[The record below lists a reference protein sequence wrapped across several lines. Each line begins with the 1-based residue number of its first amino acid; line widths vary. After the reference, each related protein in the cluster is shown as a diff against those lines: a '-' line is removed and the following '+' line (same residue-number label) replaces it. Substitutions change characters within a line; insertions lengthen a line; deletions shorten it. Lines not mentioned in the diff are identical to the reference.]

1 MDGVVDQDSQNKFI
15 QSVKQT
21 QFSFNFVYSRQIF
34 KKKNVT
40 LLFDVTFSVAYIIIF
55 LAGCMCPCNM
65 VHTPKNFTDEE
76 LTKNIEEMKKK
87 LAVNK
92 QQLSSSIRKKI
103 SVKDDRPSAK
113 AVGSVGVV
121 ILAVCFGLLIA
132 LDYVTLTRHIL
143 GLLRVIR
150 NLFLRN

>member
-1 MDGVVDQDSQNKFI
+1 MDGVVDQYSQKEIHTIRLTNTIFF
-15 QSVKQT
+15 
-21 QFSFNFVYSRQIF
+21 QFRIF
-34 KKKNVT
+34 KANIEKNVT
-40 LLFDVTFSVAYIIIF
+40 FLSDVTFSVAYIIIF

-143 GLLRVIR
+143 GLLREIR

>member
-1 MDGVVDQDSQNKFI
+1 MDGVVDQYSQKEIHTIRLTNTIFF
-15 QSVKQT
+15 
-21 QFSFNFVYSRQIF
+21 QFRIF
-34 KKKNVT
+34 KANIEKNVT
-40 LLFDVTFSVAYIIIF
+40 FLSDVTFSVAYIIIF

-76 LTKNIEEMKKK
+76 LTKNIEETKKK

-92 QQLSSSIRKKI
+92 EQLSSSIRKKI

-132 LDYVTLTRHIL
+132 LDYLTLTRHIL
-143 GLLRVIR
+143 GLLREIR

>member
-1 MDGVVDQDSQNKFI
+1 MDGVVDQYSQKEIHTIRLTNTIFF
-15 QSVKQT
+15 
-21 QFSFNFVYSRQIF
+21 QFRIF
-34 KKKNVT
+34 KAKIEKNVT
-40 LLFDVTFSVAYIIIF
+40 FLSDVTFSVAYIIIF

-143 GLLRVIR
+143 GLLREIR
-150 NLFLRN
+150 NRFLRN

>member
-1 MDGVVDQDSQNKFI
+1 MDGVVDQYSQKEIHTIRLTNTICF
-15 QSVKQT
+15 
-21 QFSFNFVYSRQIF
+21 QFRIF
-34 KKKNVT
+34 KANIEKNVT

-92 QQLSSSIRKKI
+92 EQLSSSIRKKI

-143 GLLRVIR
+143 GLLREIR

>member
-1 MDGVVDQDSQNKFI
+1 MDGVVDQYSQKEIHTIRLTNTIFF
-15 QSVKQT
+15 
-21 QFSFNFVYSRQIF
+21 QFRIF
-34 KKKNVT
+34 KAKIEKNVT
-40 LLFDVTFSVAYIIIF
+40 FLSDVTFSVAYIIIF

-92 QQLSSSIRKKI
+92 EQLSSSIRKKI

-143 GLLRVIR
+143 GLLREIR
-150 NLFLRN
+150 NRFLRN

>member
-1 MDGVVDQDSQNKFI
+1 MDGVVDQYSQKEIHTIRLTNTIFF
-15 QSVKQT
+15 
-21 QFSFNFVYSRQIF
+21 QFRIF
-34 KKKNVT
+34 KANIEKNVT
-40 LLFDVTFSVAYIIIF
+40 FLSDVTFSVAYIIIF

-76 LTKNIEEMKKK
+76 LTKNIEETKKK

-92 QQLSSSIRKKI
+92 EQLSSSIRKKI

-143 GLLRVIR
+143 GLLREIR

>member
-1 MDGVVDQDSQNKFI
+1 MDGVVDQYSQKEIHTIRLTNTIFF
-15 QSVKQT
+15 
-21 QFSFNFVYSRQIF
+21 QFRIF
-34 KKKNVT
+34 KANIEKNVT
-40 LLFDVTFSVAYIIIF
+40 FLSDVTFSVAYIIIF

-92 QQLSSSIRKKI
+92 EQLSSSIRKKI

-143 GLLRVIR
+143 GLLREIR

>member
-1 MDGVVDQDSQNKFI
+1 MDGVVDQYSQKEIHTIRLTNTIFF
-15 QSVKQT
+15 
-21 QFSFNFVYSRQIF
+21 QFRIF
-34 KKKNVT
+34 KANIEKNVT
-40 LLFDVTFSVAYIIIF
+40 FLSDVTFSVAYIIIF

-143 GLLRVIR
+143 GLLREIR
-150 NLFLRN
+150 NRFLRN

>member
-1 MDGVVDQDSQNKFI
+1 MDGVVDQYSQKEIHTIRLTNTIFF
-15 QSVKQT
+15 
-21 QFSFNFVYSRQIF
+21 QFRIF
-34 KKKNVT
+34 KANIEKNVT
-40 LLFDVTFSVAYIIIF
+40 FLSDVTFSVAYIIIF
-55 LAGCMCPCNM
+55 LAGCMCSCNM

-87 LAVNK
+87 LSVNK
-92 QQLSSSIRKKI
+92 EQLSSSIRKKI

-143 GLLRVIR
+143 GLLREIR

>member
-1 MDGVVDQDSQNKFI
+1 MDGVVDQYSQKEIHTIRLTNTIFF
-15 QSVKQT
+15 
-21 QFSFNFVYSRQIF
+21 QFRIF
-34 KKKNVT
+34 KANIEKNVT
-40 LLFDVTFSVAYIIIF
+40 FLSDVTFSVAYKIIF

-143 GLLRVIR
+143 GLLREIR
-150 NLFLRN
+150 NRFLRN

>member
-1 MDGVVDQDSQNKFI
+1 MNDVVDQYSPQKKLYNPFNNHSFFSISYI
-15 QSVKQT
+15 QGNLLQRVLEKCH
-21 QFSFNFVYSRQIF
+21 
-34 KKKNVT
+34 T
-40 LLFDVTFSVAYIIIF
+40 LIF

-76 LTKNIEEMKKK
+76 LTKNIEEIKKK

-92 QQLSSSIRKKI
+92 DQLSSNIRKKI
-103 SVKDDRPSAK
+103 SVMDDRPSAR

-121 ILAVCFGLLIA
+121 ILTVCFGLLIA

-143 GLLRVIR
+143 GLLREIR
-150 NLFLRN
+150 DLFLRN

>member
-1 MDGVVDQDSQNKFI
+1 MSFTNIHHKKNYTIRSTITVFFF
-15 QSVKQT
+15 
-21 QFSFNFVYSRQIF
+21 QFRIF
-34 KKKNVT
+34 KAIFYKEYWKKCHT
-40 LLFDVTFSVAYIIIF
+40 LIF

-76 LTKNIEEMKKK
+76 LTKNIEEIKKK

-92 QQLSSSIRKKI
+92 DQLSSNIRKKI
-103 SVKDDRPSAK
+103 SVMDDRPSAR

-121 ILAVCFGLLIA
+121 ILTVCFGLLIA

-143 GLLRVIR
+143 GLLREIR
-150 NLFLRN
+150 DLFLRN

>member
-1 MDGVVDQDSQNKFI
+1 MDGFVDQYSQKEIHTIRLTNTIFF
-15 QSVKQT
+15 
-21 QFSFNFVYSRQIF
+21 QFRIF
-34 KKKNVT
+34 KANIEKNVT
-40 LLFDVTFSVAYIIIF
+40 FLSDVTFSVAYIIIF

-143 GLLRVIR
+143 GLLREIR
-150 NLFLRN
+150 NRFLRN

>member
-1 MDGVVDQDSQNKFI
+1 MDGFVDQYSQKEIHTIRLTNTIFF
-15 QSVKQT
+15 
-21 QFSFNFVYSRQIF
+21 QFRIF
-34 KKKNVT
+34 KANIEKNVT
-40 LLFDVTFSVAYIIIF
+40 FLSDVTFSVAYIIIF

>member
-1 MDGVVDQDSQNKFI
+1 MDGVVDQYSQKEIHTIRLTNTIFF
-15 QSVKQT
+15 
-21 QFSFNFVYSRQIF
+21 QFRIF
-34 KKKNVT
+34 KANIEKNVT
-40 LLFDVTFSVAYIIIF
+40 FLSDVTFSVAYIIIF

-92 QQLSSSIRKKI
+92 EQLSSSIRKKI

-143 GLLRVIR
+143 GLLREIR
-150 NLFLRN
+150 NRFLRN

>member
-1 MDGVVDQDSQNKFI
+1 MDGVVDQYSQKEIHTICLTNTIFF
-15 QSVKQT
+15 
-21 QFSFNFVYSRQIF
+21 QFRIF
-34 KKKNVT
+34 KANIEKNVT
-40 LLFDVTFSVAYIIIF
+40 FLSDVTFSVAYIIIF
-55 LAGCMCPCNM
+55 LAGCMCSCNM

-143 GLLRVIR
+143 GLLREIR
-150 NLFLRN
+150 NRFLRN

>member
-1 MDGVVDQDSQNKFI
+1 MDGVVDQYSQKEIHTIRLTNTIFF
-15 QSVKQT
+15 
-21 QFSFNFVYSRQIF
+21 QFRIF
-34 KKKNVT
+34 KANIEKNVT
-40 LLFDVTFSVAYIIIF
+40 FMSDVTFSVAYIIIF

-76 LTKNIEEMKKK
+76 LTKNIEETKKK

-92 QQLSSSIRKKI
+92 EQLSSSIRKKI

-143 GLLRVIR
+143 GLLREIR

>member
-1 MDGVVDQDSQNKFI
+1 MDGVVDQYSQKEIHTIRLTNTIFF
-15 QSVKQT
+15 
-21 QFSFNFVYSRQIF
+21 QFRIF
-34 KKKNVT
+34 KANIEKNVT
-40 LLFDVTFSVAYIIIF
+40 FMSDVTFSVAYIIIF

-76 LTKNIEEMKKK
+76 LTKNIEETKKK

-92 QQLSSSIRKKI
+92 EQLSSSIRKKI

>member
-1 MDGVVDQDSQNKFI
+1 
-15 QSVKQT
+15 
-21 QFSFNFVYSRQIF
+21 
-34 KKKNVT
+34 
-40 LLFDVTFSVAYIIIF
+40 
-55 LAGCMCPCNM
+55 MCPCNM

-92 QQLSSSIRKKI
+92 EQLSSSIRKKI

-143 GLLRVIR
+143 GLLREIR

>member
-1 MDGVVDQDSQNKFI
+1 MDGVVDQYSQKEIHTIRLTNTIFF
-15 QSVKQT
+15 
-21 QFSFNFVYSRQIF
+21 QFRIF
-34 KKKNVT
+34 KANIEKNVT
-40 LLFDVTFSVAYIIIF
+40 FLSDVTFSVAYKIIF

-87 LAVNK
+87 LTVNK
-92 QQLSSSIRKKI
+92 EQLSSSIRKKI

-143 GLLRVIR
+143 GLLREIR
-150 NLFLRN
+150 NRFLRN

>member
-1 MDGVVDQDSQNKFI
+1 MDGVVDQYSQKEIHTIRLTNTIFF
-15 QSVKQT
+15 
-21 QFSFNFVYSRQIF
+21 QFRIF
-34 KKKNVT
+34 KANIEKNVT
-40 LLFDVTFSVAYIIIF
+40 FLSDVTFSVAYKIIF

-92 QQLSSSIRKKI
+92 EQLSSSIRKKI

-143 GLLRVIR
+143 GLLREIR
-150 NLFLRN
+150 NRFLRN